1 MSWIK
6 IENIDQSE
14 HRDQLIDLVR
24 SQEISCIDAVSIFS
38 DEKKSTKPIIIHTG
52 RNTNTV
58 DAALFFTD
66 YGRIMPVLS
75 PQFFFHQEDVNY
87 VSALAGNTVFL
98 PTSVSGKS
106 EAVEMFLERFSC
118 GQRQQI
124 VAHFIM
130 ELEPGNF
137 KMPHMHSPQKIRIL
151 RGTKRQLLPLFPLQ
165 KTYERQEV
173 LLNPDA
179 QDTMET
185 FRWLKAILTKEI
197 CFYAKRGLRFVS
209 KANTNARGFDHIQI
223 GGVFTVPRFR
233 HQGYALHTVAALCR
247 YIIEEEH
254 KIPSLFVRSDNE
266 NAIKLYKS
274 LGFEIKD
281 TTKTVYLD

>member
-6 IENIDQSE
+6 IENAADYRE
-14 HRDQLIDLVR
+14 KLKALVQP
-24 SQEISCIDAVSIFS
+24 QEISCIDAVPMITG
-38 DEKKSTKPIIIHTG
+38 DKKNSKPIIAHEDG
-52 RNTNTV
+52 ESL

-66 YGRIMPVLS
+66 YGRIMPVLDS
-75 PQFFFHQEDVNY
+75 RFLFHQEDVHY

-98 PTSVSGKS
+98 PTSVSGRS
-106 EAVEMFLERFSC
+106 EAVDMFLERFSC
-118 GQRQQI
+118 GQRRQ
-124 VAHFIM
+124 VVEHYIM
-130 ELEPGNF
+130 ELEPANF
-137 KMPHMHSPQKIRIL
+137 KMPQIPSPKKIRIL
-151 RGTKRQLLPLFPLQ
+151 RGSKRHILPLFPLQ

-185 FRWLKAILTKEI
+185 LRWLKAILTKEI
-197 CFYAKRGLRFVS
+197 CFYVKQGFRYVS

-223 GGVFTVPRFR
+223 GGVFTVKRFR
-233 HQGYALHTVAALCR
+233 HQGYALYTVAELCR
-247 YIIEEEH
+247 HIIENEN
-254 KIPSLFVRSDNE
+254 KIPSLFVRKENE

-281 TTKTVYLD
+281 NTETVYLD